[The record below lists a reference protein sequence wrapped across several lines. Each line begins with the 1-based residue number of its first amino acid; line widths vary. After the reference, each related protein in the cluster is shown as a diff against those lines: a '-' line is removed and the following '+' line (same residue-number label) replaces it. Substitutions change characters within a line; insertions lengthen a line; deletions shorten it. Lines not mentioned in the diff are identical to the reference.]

1 MTSVA
6 RPRASVR
13 RIRVGEGP
21 LLRALR
27 IESLTDAPA
36 AFGQTIVEALGR
48 EDAEWEAMATAA
60 ASGDDRTWLL
70 AIAPGPDGSRRAVG
84 TVTGKRRLDG
94 TLLVFSMWVA
104 PDQRGRGVGRA
115 LVDAVERWGRGWG
128 ARRTLLWV
136 FVANEGARRFY
147 ETLGFARETGTDDA
161 RAGAGFDAVV
171 LTRSIA
177 PGRVRARRG
186 G

>member
-1 MTSVA
+1 VTRVDH
-6 RPRASVR
+6 PRASVR
-13 RIRVGEGP
+13 RIRAAEGR

-36 AFGQTIVEALGR
+36 AFGQTLEEALR
-48 EDAEWEAMATAA
+48 RDDAEWDAMATAA

-70 AIAPGPDGSRRAVG
+70 AIAPNADGTGRVVG
-84 TVTGKRRLDG
+84 TVTGKRRPDG

-104 PDQRGRGVGRA
+104 PDQRGRGIGRA

-128 ARRTLLWV
+128 AHRTLLWV

-147 ETLGFARETGTDDA
+147 ETLGFLPETGTDDA

-171 LTRSIA
+171 LTRTIT
-177 PGRVRARRG
+177 PGRIGAGRDR
-186 G
+186 